1 MFILIQGPILRAA
14 GLSERKV
21 SYVKDLAAHFL
32 DGRLNDALLHS
43 ASDSELAAALIAV
56 RGIGEWTCHM
66 FMMFTLKRGN
76 VLPVGDL
83 GVRKGVMLCFGL
95 KKLPNREQMEEL
107 AAAWEPFRTVGSYY
121 MWKVADSPE
130 YASPKKKAAGLKSIS
145 IAKKKK

>member
-1 MFILIQGPILRAA
+1 MPILRAA